1 MISKD
6 RFNTP
11 IKYKEI
17 CNIFGLEMKQG
28 GFVQR
33 QIDELRKEYEIIKEG
48 RYYYILKKLSA
59 KDKLDILYYNN
70 LKAHVETLMC
80 TLFTLPKKNT
90 EVEFDMKGLMTVLKI
105 VNEDYHDTKYGKNKS
120 YANILLGVSDENE
133 EHISMFFNETELILQ
148 RIIKET
154 LKELELK
161 QIITKF
167 EIPTFAKKIYNK
179 KTGKVIRVEKHK
191 IIKPEDYDAF
201 MQCKKETLREMG
213 MESETELF
221 NRGMLARF
229 EFIRKVANNIGHDY
243 YYTTYHLILNTKHI
257 YELCV
262 TDTIEKA
269 KIEKSCNDLVK
280 RKLIESK
287 QGALKFLSDDYKQVY
302 IEAFVDVNSN
312 MGLKDK
318 YKELRKLE
326 ELNVQ

>member
-1 MISKD
+1 
-6 RFNTP
+6 
-11 IKYKEI
+11 
-17 CNIFGLEMKQG
+17 
-28 GFVQR
+28 
-33 QIDELRKEYEIIKEG
+33 
-48 RYYYILKKLSA
+48 
-59 KDKLDILYYNN
+59 
-70 LKAHVETLMC
+70 
-80 TLFTLPKKNT
+80 
-90 EVEFDMKGLMTVLKI
+90 MKGLMNILKI

-120 YANILLGVSDENE
+120 YANILLGVEDENE

-154 LKELELK
+154 LKDLESK

-179 KTGKVIRVEKHK
+179 KTGKVVRVEKHK
-191 IIKPEDYDAF
+191 ITKPEDYDAF

-229 EFIRKVANNIGHDY
+229 EFIRRVANNVGHDY
-243 YYTTYHLILNTKHI
+243 FYTTYHLILNTKHI
-257 YELCV
+257 YELCI
-262 TDTIEKA
+262 TDPIEKA

-287 QGALKFLSDDYKQVY
+287 QGALKFLSEDYKQVY
-302 IEAFVDVNSN
+302 IDAFVDSTVD
-312 MGLKDK
+312 MGLRHK

-326 ELNVQ
+326 EK

>member
-1 MISKD
+1 MISEEN
-6 RFNTP
+6 FNTP
-11 IKYKEI
+11 IKYKDI
-17 CNIFGLEMKQG
+17 CNIFGLEMKHG

-33 QIDELRKEYEIIKEG
+33 QIEELRKEYEIIKEG
-48 RYYYILKKLSA
+48 RYYYILKRLSV

-154 LKELELK
+154 LKDLESK

-179 KTGKVIRVEKHK
+179 KTGKVMRVDKHK

-213 MESETELF
+213 MESEKDLF
-221 NRGMLARF
+221 NKGMLTRF
-229 EFIRKVANNIGHDY
+229 EFIKRVANNINHDY
-243 YYTTYHLILNTKHI
+243 YYTTYRLILNTKHI
-257 YELCV
+257 YELCI
-262 TDTIEKA
+262 TDPIEKS
-269 KIEKSCNDLVK
+269 KIEKSCNELVK
-280 RKLIESK
+280 RKLIDSK
-287 QGALKFLSDDYKQVY
+287 QGALKFLSDDYKQIY
-302 IEAFVDVNSN
+302 IDAFVDVNSD
-312 MGLKDK
+312 MELRYK

-326 ELNVQ
+326 EK

>member
-1 MISKD
+1 MIDNYKHKL
-6 RFNTP
+6 NTP
-11 IKYKEI
+11 IKYKEL
-17 CNIFGLEMKQG
+17 CDIFGLEPQKG
-28 GFVQR
+28 GYITR
-33 QIDELRKEYEIIKEG
+33 QIESLQKDYEIIKDG
-48 RYYYILKKLSA
+48 KYYIIVKKLSP

-70 LKAHVETLMC
+70 LKAHIETLMC

-120 YANILLGVSDENE
+120 YANILLGVEDENE

-148 RIIKET
+148 RMIKET
-154 LKELELK
+154 LKDLEAK

-179 KTGKVIRVEKHK
+179 KTGKVMRVDKHK

-213 MESETELF
+213 MESETDLF
-221 NRGMLARF
+221 NKGMLARF
-229 EFIRKVANNIGHDY
+229 EFIRRVANNINHDY
-243 YYTTYHLILNTKHI
+243 YYTTYRLILNTKHI

-262 TDTIEKA
+262 TDPVEKS
-269 KIEKSCNDLVK
+269 KIEKSCNELVK

-287 QGALKFLSDDYKQVY
+287 QGALKFLSEDYKQVY
-302 IEAFVDVNSN
+302 IEAFVDSTVD
-312 MGLKDK
+312 MGLRYK

-326 ELNVQ
+326 EK

>member
-1 MISKD
+1 MIKEEY
-6 RFNTP
+6 FNKK
-11 IKYKEI
+11 IKYKEL
-17 CNIFGLEMKQG
+17 CTIFGLETMKG
-28 GFVQR
+28 GYITR
-33 QIDELRKEYEIIKEG
+33 QIESLQKDYEIIKEEK
-48 RYYYILKKLSA
+48 YYIIIKKLSV

-80 TLFTLPKKNT
+80 TLFTLPKKNI
-90 EVEFDMKGLMTVLKI
+90 EVEFDMKGLMNILKI
-105 VNEDYHDTKYGKNKS
+105 VNEDYHDTKYGRNKA
-120 YANILLGVSDENE
+120 YANILLGVEDDDE

-154 LKELELK
+154 LKELESK

-191 IIKPEDYDAF
+191 ITKPEDYDAF

-221 NRGMLARF
+221 NKGMLARF
-229 EFIRKVANNIGHDY
+229 EFIRRVANNVGHDY
-243 YYTTYHLILNTKHI
+243 FYTTYRLILNTKHI
-257 YELCV
+257 YELCI
-262 TDTIEKA
+262 TDPIEKA
-269 KIEKSCNDLVK
+269 KIEKSCNYLVK

-302 IEAFVDVNSN
+302 IEAFVDSTVD
-312 MGLKDK
+312 MGLRNK

-326 ELNVQ
+326 GK